1 VSGLSGRPRF
11 DSGRDLP
18 FDPVHPELF
27 VDVVVFVSSFGEK
40 SFFTAG
46 AATAATLEFG
56 EWLSQCVQPCG
67 ALRCAVLC
75 CAVLCCAVLWGSRVC
90 NVVNSMMMIA
100 FDLIEAG
107 RRRSF

>member
-1 VSGLSGRPRF
+1 
-11 DSGRDLP
+11 
-18 FDPVHPELF
+18 VHPELF
-27 VDVVVFVSSFGEK
+27 VDVVVFVSSFGKK
-40 SFFTAG
+40 SFFTVG

-67 ALRCAVLC
+67 A
-75 CAVLCCAVLWGSRVC
+75 LCCAVLWGSRVC